1 MAKGRNTRRAADVLV
16 ESLRAHGVD
25 RVFCVPGESYL
36 ALLDALH
43 DAADIDLVAARH
55 EGGAGFMAL
64 ADAKITGRA
73 GVCAVSRGPGATNAA
88 IAVHMAE
95 QDGVPLVLL
104 IGQVARADL
113 GRGAFQEIDYAK
125 AFGAIAKGVWDV
137 REAARLPEVMAR
149 AFHLALSETPGPSVI
164 ALPEDM
170 LSDIIGAEVVAP
182 LPRAQAMPSSRDIEA
197 VLALLAESERP
208 LVIAGGRA
216 TEPAGRAALQAAA
229 EAHDLAVALAF
240 KRQDGFPNDHP
251 NFAGYL
257 GFKIPPAQVEAMAGA
272 DLILAV
278 GARLN
283 DTTTQGYRLPRAPTP
298 DQPLI
303 HVHADPD
310 RIGAVFQTALGLAVD
325 PVAFLEA
332 LAARGH
338 ERVPARQAWL
348 AGLSERARALAVYTP
363 SHPADGVDFG
373 AVVAAFGRR
382 AAADAVVITDAGNFG
397 SWVHRHWPWRPGNL
411 LLGLVGGAMGFGVP
425 AAVAAALRLP
435 GRQVLSFIGDGG
447 MLMTG
452 GELATAVQ
460 AGRGQASGGQ
470 AGAGLKLIVSNN
482 RSYGTIRLHQERDY
496 PGRVSGT
503 ELANPDFAA
512 WARSFGAEGIAI
524 ETEAEIEDAVERT
537 LAAEGSVLLEVRA
550 SLEAISA
557 YTTLEKLRAV

>member
-1 MAKGRNTRRAADVLV
+1 MTAGSNARRAADVMV

-25 RVFCVPGESYL
+25 RIFCVPGESYL

-43 DAADIDLVAARH
+43 DAPDIDLVAARH

-73 GVCAVSRGPGATNAA
+73 GICAVSRGPGATNAA

-95 QDGVPLVLL
+95 QDAVPLVLL

-125 AFGAIAKGVWDV
+125 AFGAIAKGVWEV
-137 REAARLPEVMAR
+137 RDAEQLSEVIAQ
-149 AFHLALSETPGPSVI
+149 AFHLAQRETPGPCVI

-170 LSDIIGAEVVAP
+170 LSDMTLAEVVAP
-182 LPRAQAMPSSRDIEA
+182 LPLAPTAPGASDIEA
-197 VLALLAESERP
+197 ALALLAKSERP

-229 EAHDLAVALAF
+229 EAHDLAVVLAF
-240 KRQDGFPNDHP
+240 KRQDGLANDHP

-257 GFKIPPAQVEAMAGA
+257 GFKIPPTQVEAMAEA
-272 DLILAV
+272 DLILAI

-283 DTTTQGYRLPRAPTP
+283 DTTTQGYRLPRAPRP

-303 HVHADPD
+303 HVHPDPD
-310 RIGAVFQTALGLAVD
+310 RIGAVFETALGLAVD

-332 LAARGH
+332 LAARDG
-338 ERVPARQAWL
+338 EPVSARKAWL
-348 AGLSERARALAVYTP
+348 AGLNERARTLAAYTP
-363 SHPADGVDFG
+363 AHPGDGVDFG
-373 AVVAAFGRR
+373 AVVVAFARQ

-397 SWVHRHWPWRPGNL
+397 SWVHRHWPWQPGNL

-425 AAVAAALRLP
+425 GAVAAALRLP

-452 GELATAVQ
+452 GELATAM
-460 AGRGQASGGQ
+460 Q
-470 AGAGLKLIVSNN
+470 AGAALKLIVSNN
-482 RSYGTIRLHQERDY
+482 RSFGTIRLHQERDY
-496 PGRVSGT
+496 PHRVSGT
-503 ELANPDFAA
+503 DLANPDLSA
-512 WARSFGAEGIAI
+512 WARSFGAEGITI
-524 ETEAEIEDAVERT
+524 EREDEIEDAVART
-537 LAAEGSVLLEVRA
+537 LAAEGSVLLEVRS

-557 YTTLEKLRAV
+557 YTTLEKLRGGR

>member
-1 MAKGRNTRRAADVLV
+1 MVTGSNTLRAADVMV
-16 ESLRAHGVD
+16 ESLRAHGVE
-25 RVFCVPGESYL
+25 RIFCVPGESYL

-43 DAADIDLVAARH
+43 DAPDIDLVAARH

-73 GVCAVSRGPGATNAA
+73 GVCAVSRGPGATNAS

-95 QDGVPLVLL
+95 QDAVPLVLL
-104 IGQVARADL
+104 IGQVARADR
-113 GRGAFQEIDYAK
+113 GRGAFQEIDYGVL
-125 AFGAIAKGVWDV
+125 FGDIAKGVWEVSDA
-137 REAARLPEVMAR
+137 EQLPEVVAR
-149 AFHLALSETPGPSVI
+149 AFHLALSETPGPCVI

-170 LSDIIGAEVVAP
+170 LSDAVAAEVVAP
-182 LPRAQAMPSSRDIEA
+182 LPFAQAAPSAGDIDGA
-197 VLALLAESERP
+197 VALLAESERP

-229 EAHDLAVALAF
+229 EAHGLAVALAF
-240 KRQDGFPNDHP
+240 KRQDGFANDHP

-257 GFKIPPAQVEAMAGA
+257 GFRIPPAQVDAMAAA

-283 DTTTQGYRLPRAPTP
+283 DTTTQGYRLPRAPAP
-298 DQPLI
+298 EQSLI
-303 HVHADPD
+303 HVHPDPD
-310 RIGAVFQTALGLAVD
+310 QIGTVFQTTLGLAVD
-325 PVAFLEA
+325 PIAFLEA
-332 LAARGH
+332 LAARDH
-338 ERVPARQAWL
+338 EPVPARTAWRAAL
-348 AGLSERARALAVYTP
+348 NERARTLAAYTP
-363 SHPADGVDFG
+363 AQPSDDVDFG
-373 AVVAAFGRR
+373 AVVDAFGRR

-397 SWVHRHWPWRPGNL
+397 SWVHRHWPWQPENL

-425 AAVAAALRLP
+425 GAVAAALRCP

-460 AGRGQASGGQ
+460 AGA
-470 AGAGLKLIVSNN
+470 ALKLIVSNN

-496 PGRVSGT
+496 PRRISGT
-503 ELANPDFAA
+503 DLANPDFAA
-512 WARSFGAEGIAI
+512 WAQSFGAEGIAI
-524 ETEAEIEDAVERT
+524 ARDEEIEDAVART
-537 LAAEGSVLLEVRA
+537 LATSGSVVLEVRS

-557 YTTLEKLRAV
+557 YTTLEKLRGGR

>member
-1 MAKGRNTRRAADVLV
+1 MTTGSNTLRAAELMV

-25 RVFCVPGESYL
+25 RIFCVPGESYL

-43 DAADIDLVAARH
+43 DAPDIDLVAARH

-73 GVCAVSRGPGATNAA
+73 GVCAVSRGPGATNAS
-88 IAVHMAE
+88 IAVHVAE
-95 QDGVPLVLL
+95 QDAVPLVLL
-104 IGQVARADL
+104 IGQVGRADR
-113 GRGAFQEIDYAK
+113 GRGAFQEIDYGIL
-125 AFGAIAKGVWDV
+125 FGGIAKGVWEVSD
-137 REAARLPEVMAR
+137 AAQLPEVMAR
-149 AFHLALSETPGPSVI
+149 AFHLALSETPGPCII

-170 LSDIIGAEVVAP
+170 LSDAVAAEVVAP
-182 LPRAQAMPSSRDIEA
+182 LPLAHTAPSVRDIDA
-197 VLALLAESERP
+197 AIALLAQSERP

-229 EAHDLAVALAF
+229 EAHGLAVALGF
-240 KRQDGFPNDHP
+240 KRQDGFANDHP

-257 GFKIPPAQVEAMAGA
+257 GFKIPPAQVDAMAEA

-283 DTTTQGYRLPRAPTP
+283 DTTTQGYRLPRAPAP

-303 HVHADPD
+303 HVHPDPD
-310 RIGAVFQTALGLAVD
+310 QIGAVFQTALGLAVD

-332 LAARGH
+332 LAARGQGP
-338 ERVPARQAWL
+338 VPARKDWVAAL
-348 AGLSERARALAVYTP
+348 NERARALTAYTSAQP
-363 SHPADGVDFG
+363 SDGLDFG
-373 AVVAAFGRR
+373 AVVDALGRR

-397 SWVHRHWPWRPGNL
+397 SWVHRHWPWQPGNL

-425 AAVAAALRLP
+425 AAVAAALRCP

-460 AGRGQASGGQ
+460 AGA
-470 AGAGLKLIVSNN
+470 ALKLIVSNN
-482 RSYGTIRLHQERDY
+482 RSFGTIRLYQERDY
-496 PGRVSGT
+496 PRRISGT
-503 ELANPDFAA
+503 DLANPDFAA

-524 ETEAEIEDAVERT
+524 AREDEIEDGVERT
-537 LAAEGSVLLEVRA
+537 LAASGSVVLEVRS

-557 YTTLEKLRAV
+557 YTTLEKLRGGR

>member
-1 MAKGRNTRRAADVLV
+1 MATGSNTLRAADVMV
-16 ESLRAHGVD
+16 ECLRAHGVE
-25 RVFCVPGESYL
+25 RIFCVPGESYL

-43 DAADIDLVAARH
+43 DAPDIDLVAARH

-73 GVCAVSRGPGATNAA
+73 GVCAVSRGPGATNAS

-95 QDGVPLVLL
+95 QDAVPLVLL
-104 IGQVARADL
+104 IGQVGRADR
-113 GRGAFQEIDYAK
+113 GRGAFQEIDYGVM
-125 AFGAIAKGVWDV
+125 FGGIAKGVWEVSD
-137 REAARLPEVMAR
+137 AAQLPEVVAR
-149 AFHLALSETPGPSVI
+149 AFHLALSETPGPCVI

-170 LSDIIGAEVVAP
+170 LTDAVAAEVIAP
-182 LPRAQAMPSSRDIEA
+182 LPLAQAAPSAGDIDA
-197 VLALLAESERP
+197 VVALLAESERP

-229 EAHDLAVALAF
+229 EAHGLAVALAF
-240 KRQDGFPNDHP
+240 KRQDGFANDHP

-257 GFKIPPAQVEAMAGA
+257 GFKIPPAQVDAMAAA

-283 DTTTQGYRLPRAPTP
+283 DTTTQGYRLPRAPEP
-298 DQPLI
+298 EQPLI
-303 HVHADPD
+303 HVHPDPD
-310 RIGAVFQTALGLAVD
+310 QIGTVFQTTLGLAVD

-332 LAARGH
+332 LTNRRH
-338 ERVPARQAWL
+338 EPVPARKAWCAAL
-348 AGLSERARALAVYTP
+348 NERARALAAYTP
-363 SHPADGVDFG
+363 TQPSDGVDFG
-373 AVVAAFGRR
+373 AVVDAFGRR

-397 SWVHRHWPWRPGNL
+397 SWVHRHWPWQPGNL

-425 AAVAAALRLP
+425 GAVAAALRMP

-460 AGRGQASGGQ
+460 T
-470 AGAGLKLIVSNN
+470 GAALKLIVSNN
-482 RSYGTIRLHQERDY
+482 RSYGTIRLYQERDY
-496 PGRVSGT
+496 PRRISGT
-503 ELANPDFAA
+503 DLANPDFAA
-512 WARSFGAEGIAI
+512 WAQSFGAEGIAI
-524 ETEAEIEDAVERT
+524 AREDEIEDAVERT
-537 LAAEGSVLLEVRA
+537 LAAEGSVVLEVRS

-557 YTTLEKLRAV
+557 YTTLEKLRGGR